1 MCQRSKY
8 VKRERKSSREREH
21 SSLCFRVVLVLV
33 QRRCSHN
40 KEKEKREK
48 RDPKRNRII
57 PDSRSSESS
66 PRTWSILACRRG
78 TRRFRHHHRP
88 RVKTTC
94 LRYCAFTTARVY
106 YTTAKC
112 VYVLR
117 EAYERE
123 RERDSYAAYLGCS
136 RKKETSFRSR
146 GKKRFVFTFDHI
158 SCCCCCCC
166 CCCFLFVRNLLR
178 EKRDADEIAE
188 EEGWSERFFVGFD
201 RE

>member
-33 QRRCSHN
+33 QRRSHN

-57 PDSRSSESS
+57 PDSHSSESS

-78 TRRFRHHHRP
+78 TRRFHRHHRP

-123 RERDSYAAYLGCS
+123 RERFVRSVFRVFEKKRNVFSFS
-136 RKKETSFRSR
+136 RKKKICLHF
-146 GKKRFVFTFDHI
+146 
-158 SCCCCCCC
+158 
-166 CCCFLFVRNLLR
+166 
-178 EKRDADEIAE
+178 
-188 EEGWSERFFVGFD
+188 
-201 RE
+201 